1 MLIIVILLIIVLIIS
16 IGVQVEQRKEIQ
28 HLQDINR
35 MIRDS
40 LRNK

>member
-1 MLIIVILLIIVLIIS
+1 MLIIVILLTIALITS

-28 HLQDINR
+28 YLQDINR